1 MNYDFQFA
9 DVFAAWPLLA
19 KGTWITIQLSLTA
32 TVLGLLVAILCAW
45 GKTWGPAPLRAV
57 INAYI
62 ELIRNTP
69 FLVQLF
75 FFFFALPAI
84 GLRWSPYTAALT
96 AMVVNLGAYATEII
110 RAGIQSI
117 PKGQVEAGLA
127 LSLRPHQVF
136 RYIILKPAMRAIFP
150 ALTSQFILLMLSS
163 AVVSVISADDLTS
176 VAANLQSKTFRSFEI
191 YIVVTLIYLGA
202 GAGLLGAVPADPA
215 SPALLPGST
224 LRNHGMRTFGYSDFM
239 FILQAAQWTIL
250 LSLIAFVGG
259 ALGGLAVALA
269 RTADSRLAQRLSTGF
284 IQVFQGTPLLM
295 QLFLVFFGAP
305 VLGLDVE
312 PVGGRRRRRSSCNTS
327 AFLGEI
333 WRGGIQ
339 AVPRGQWEAA
349 EALGLHYGARM
360 RYVVLP
366 QAFKIALPPTVGLHG
381 AGDQGHVAG
390 RDHRLHRS
398 DAGRRR
404 SSTTPPSS
412 RCIVFSVVGAIYFAC
427 AGRCRSAA
435 GRMEQRHAA
444 AQATAEHYRLTVRP
458 HPGDMTMTRSLRRR
472 FVASPRSSPAPLLG
486 AWAPAS
492 AQTVDE
498 IKKKGTINVGLLVD
512 FPPYGTVDAQNKPD
526 GYDADVA
533 KLFAKDLGVKLNSC
547 P

>member
-1 MNYDFQFA
+1 VNYDFQFA

-176 VAANLQSKTFRSFEI
+176 VAANLQSTTFRSFEI
-191 YIVVTLIYLGA
+191 YIVVTLIYL
-202 GAGLLGAVPADPA
+202 
-215 SPALLPGST
+215 ALALAFSA
-224 LRNHGMRTFGYSDFM
+224 LFRLIQHR
-239 FILQAAQWTIL
+239 L
-250 LSLIAFVGG
+250 LSYP
-259 ALGGLAVALA
+259 
-269 RTADSRLAQRLSTGF
+269 D
-284 IQVFQGTPLLM
+284 
-295 QLFLVFFGAP
+295 
-305 VLGLDVE
+305 
-312 PVGGRRRRRSSCNTS
+312 RR
-327 AFLGEI
+327 
-333 WRGGIQ
+333 
-339 AVPRGQWEAA
+339 
-349 EALGLHYGARM
+349 
-360 RYVVLP
+360 
-366 QAFKIALPPTVGLHG
+366 
-381 AGDQGHVAG
+381 
-390 RDHRLHRS
+390 
-398 DAGRRR
+398 
-404 SSTTPPSS
+404 
-412 RCIVFSVVGAIYFAC
+412 
-427 AGRCRSAA
+427 
-435 GRMEQRHAA
+435 
-444 AQATAEHYRLTVRP
+444 
-458 HPGDMTMTRSLRRR
+458 
-472 FVASPRSSPAPLLG
+472 
-486 AWAPAS
+486 
-492 AQTVDE
+492 
-498 IKKKGTINVGLLVD
+498 
-512 FPPYGTVDAQNKPD
+512 
-526 GYDADVA
+526 
-533 KLFAKDLGVKLNSC
+533 
-547 P
+547 

>member
-191 YIVVTLIYLGA
+191 YIVVTLIYL
-202 GAGLLGAVPADPA
+202 
-215 SPALLPGST
+215 ALALAFSA
-224 LRNHGMRTFGYSDFM
+224 LFRLIQHR
-239 FILQAAQWTIL
+239 L
-250 LSLIAFVGG
+250 LSYP
-259 ALGGLAVALA
+259 
-269 RTADSRLAQRLSTGF
+269 D
-284 IQVFQGTPLLM
+284 
-295 QLFLVFFGAP
+295 
-305 VLGLDVE
+305 
-312 PVGGRRRRRSSCNTS
+312 RR
-327 AFLGEI
+327 
-333 WRGGIQ
+333 
-339 AVPRGQWEAA
+339 
-349 EALGLHYGARM
+349 
-360 RYVVLP
+360 
-366 QAFKIALPPTVGLHG
+366 
-381 AGDQGHVAG
+381 
-390 RDHRLHRS
+390 
-398 DAGRRR
+398 
-404 SSTTPPSS
+404 
-412 RCIVFSVVGAIYFAC
+412 
-427 AGRCRSAA
+427 
-435 GRMEQRHAA
+435 
-444 AQATAEHYRLTVRP
+444 
-458 HPGDMTMTRSLRRR
+458 
-472 FVASPRSSPAPLLG
+472 
-486 AWAPAS
+486 
-492 AQTVDE
+492 
-498 IKKKGTINVGLLVD
+498 
-512 FPPYGTVDAQNKPD
+512 
-526 GYDADVA
+526 
-533 KLFAKDLGVKLNSC
+533 
-547 P
+547 